1 MLCCNLKSTH
11 DETDGFLGFCLKM
24 LLNVM
29 ENDASDET
37 ENDDDY
43 QKDDLAAD
51 YTSDGDC
58 VLFLIVIQA
67 LIIIIVTIDYSLCE

>member
-1 MLCCNLKSTH
+1 
-11 DETDGFLGFCLKM
+11 
-24 LLNVM
+24 M

-67 LIIIIVTIDYSLCE
+67 LIIITTIDYTLCE

>member
-1 MLCCNLKSTH
+1 MKT
-11 DETDGFLGFCLKM
+11 M
-24 LLNVM
+24 NVM
-29 ENDASDET
+29 ENDDSDDV

-43 QKDDLAAD
+43 QADDLAAD

-67 LIIIIVTIDYSLCE
+67 LIIIIITIDYTLYE